1 MTRRSLPI
9 LLLVGIFLASC
20 AGQAVGEPTPDL
32 NLTVAA
38 GAQTM
43 VAAVFQT
50 QTAIA
55 PTATDTPLPTLTSL
69 PTTTALTLPSPIVTA
84 TQQAVF
90 FFASPTPTG
99 TFYTQT
105 PSSSSL
111 AVGCNNMALVRD
123 VTIPSGTEM
132 RPGEAFTKTWQISNT
147 GTCDWLYSYSLV
159 FASGE
164 RMGGNGYRLSSRI
177 NVPVPPG
184 EWRQISIELNAPN
197 NSGTYTGGWR
207 IANGEGQMF
216 GATLGVSIVVRTNPN
231 PTNTPAAPTSTPNL
245 VQTANALNTAVAG
258 TANANATATCAAGV
272 ATPPVPPCQ

>member
-1 MTRRSLPI
+1 MTRCSLAI
-9 LLLVGIFLASC
+9 LLLIGILLASC
-20 AGQAVGEPTPDL
+20 GGQTAGGPTPDL

-38 GAQTM
+38 GAETM

-55 PTATDTPLPTLTSL
+55 PTASDTPLPTLTSL
-69 PTTTALTLPSPIVTA
+69 PTTTALTLPSPIATA
-84 TQQAVF
+84 TQGILF
-90 FFASPTPTG
+90 FSSPTPTG

-111 AVGCNNMALVRD
+111 AVGCNNAALIRD
-123 VTIPSGTEM
+123 VTIPSGTVI
-132 RPGEAFTKTWQISNT
+132 RPGESFIKTWQISNA
-147 GTCDWLYSYSLV
+147 GTCDWLYGYSLV
-159 FASGE
+159 HASGE

-197 NSGTYTGGWR
+197 NTGTYTGTWR

-216 GATLGVSIVVRTNPN
+216 GASLGVSIVVGVN
-231 PTNTPAAPTSTPNL
+231 PTNTPLSPSSTPNL
-245 VQTANALNTAVAG
+245 VQTANALNTAIAA
-258 TANANATATCAAGV
+258 TNAAAATATCAASG
-272 ATPPVPPCQ
+272 TPPPC